1 MKNAQKEQEPF
12 VFEPEEEEHKSVNP
26 TVLLVGISQ
35 KPGRN
40 PALRRNRR
48 ILGSGDRERQLCN
61 RECSG
66 V

>member
-35 KPGRN
+35 KPEGI
-40 PALRRNRR
+40 LRY
-48 ILGSGDRERQLCN
+48 
-61 RECSG
+61 
-66 V
+66 